1 MFYEE
6 SYNSERKQEPL
17 IGIYH
22 GKFELLDDQGLLN
35 LVLREFSD
43 LNLVMYG
50 KPPEDVIKTETR
62 MFVDFIE
69 KIATKT

>member
-35 LVLREFSD
+35 LVQIGRAH
-43 LNLVMYG
+43 V
-50 KPPEDVIKTETR
+50 
-62 MFVDFIE
+62 
-69 KIATKT
+69 